1 MPPEG
6 SAEKEAQVD
15 AADKMSTGLTGDGK
29 L

>member
-15 AADKMSTGLTGDGK
+15 AAGKLSTELTGDGK